1 MASWVGYLWP
11 SPELYKETLTSS
23 LTDGLVRPVA
33 YDGIDLGTDALILYG
48 TKSHTPYVALSHNR
62 GACFKM
68 PTYADDLWNHFL
80 IIPSRLDL
88 GNLLTNQER
97 DLEVAN
103 LYFTDHQ
110 LTDVENDAGTG
121 ITFLDLPTFPY
132 TIPSFN
138 SFTLKVSVATVG
150 APSISG
156 FLALTTDLG
165 EIDVPVTGQRITLWP
180 FLPEEGYTETLQWAT
195 DILEA
200 YEGTESRISIRMAP
214 RQVIKMTCF
223 SVDQSLDAF
232 LRFVLF
238 DWLARVW
245 GVPAWWDMRIPTQDL
260 LPGDNVIHVNTTLA
274 DFRAGGLVMV
284 RNRLNQYEA
293 FEIESFDA
301 ASITITS
308 VVVGTYKKA
317 ISQIVPVLTAY
328 AQTQTQQQVQIT
340 GVERVN
346 VQFTTLGNVSYPDI
360 STWTIYQ
367 GLPVLDD
374 LNILQGEMAEGFQR
388 DVVVIDNKSGEV
400 FQTAFIDRSKFY
412 TEKQWSPSTQAAIWR
427 IRQFLYWTNGSQLK
441 FFVPTARN
449 DFVLSEPIAGGATSF
464 KAKNANYA
472 AFGQGR
478 RPFGDVRITLVNGT
492 KIMRQITGATYDPT
506 NNEDS
511 VAVDTAITASPLAL
525 TDVFRIELMV
535 LCRIADDQAQLTHL
549 SPGEADIKLKLQG
562 VKS

>member
-1 MASWVGYLWP
+1 
-11 SPELYKETLTSS
+11 
-23 LTDGLVRPVA
+23 
-33 YDGIDLGTDALILYG
+33 
-48 TKSHTPYVALSHNR
+48 
-62 GACFKM
+62 
-68 PTYADDLWNHFL
+68 
-80 IIPSRLDL
+80 
-88 GNLLTNQER
+88 
-97 DLEVAN
+97 
-103 LYFTDHQ
+103 
-110 LTDVENDAGTG
+110 
-121 ITFLDLPTFPY
+121 
-132 TIPSFN
+132 
-138 SFTLKVSVATVG
+138 
-150 APSISG
+150 
-156 FLALTTDLG
+156 
-165 EIDVPVTGQRITLWP
+165 
-180 FLPEEGYTETLQWAT
+180 
-195 DILEA
+195 
-200 YEGTESRISIRMAP
+200 
-214 RQVIKMTCF
+214 
-223 SVDQSLDAF
+223 
-232 LRFVLF
+232 
-238 DWLARVW
+238 
-245 GVPAWWDMRIPTQDL
+245 
-260 LPGDNVIHVNTTLA
+260 
-274 DFRAGGLVMV
+274 
-284 RNRLNQYEA
+284 
-293 FEIESFDA
+293 
-301 ASITITS
+301 

-412 TEKQWSPSTQAAIWR
+412 TE
-427 IRQFLYWTNGSQLK
+427 FLYWTNGSQLK